1 MSVARGEIRPMDA
14 KKRKKLEARG
24 WKVGDAKEFLGLSD
38 QELSYIEI
46 KLALSEK
53 LRDIRERRT
62 LTQAQAARL
71 AGSSQSRLAKMEA
84 GDPSVSVDLLLKTL
98 IALGV
103 SRNELAQVISADATA
118 AA

>member
-1 MSVARGEIRPMDA
+1 MNTR
-14 KKRKKLEARG
+14 KRRKLEASG
-24 WKVGDAKEFLGLSD
+24 WRVGGAKEFLGLSD
-38 QELSYIEI
+38 QELNYIEI

-53 LRDIRERRT
+53 LRDVRERNT

-71 AGSSQSRLAKMEA
+71 VGSSQSRLAKMEA
-84 GDPSVSVDLLLKTL
+84 GDPSVSVDLLMKTL

-103 SRNELAQVISADATA
+103 SRDELARVIGAGTTA

>member
-1 MSVARGEIRPMDA
+1 MHT
-14 KKRKKLEARG
+14 KKRIALEANG
-24 WKVGDAKEFLGLSD
+24 WKVGDAKEFLNLTD
-38 QELSYIEI
+38 EELQYIEI
-46 KLALSEK
+46 KLALSKK
-53 LRDIRERRT
+53 LREIRQERT

-103 SRNELAQVISADATA
+103 SRNKLANVIRTGASA